1 MTTPHADLTDA
12 EARALVRDV
21 LRGIAPGPAL
31 DTLGP
36 HDDLRDT
43 LGLDSLDFL
52 AVVTGVGERTGW
64 RIEEDDYD
72 RLADLDGWVALLT
85 TPQQETRP

>member
-1 MTTPHADLTDA
+1 MTTPVLTKTQ
-12 EARALVRDV
+12 ARDLVRDV
-21 LRGIAPGPAL
+21 LRTVAPGPDL
-31 DTLGP
+31 DSLSP

-52 AVVTGVGERTGW
+52 TVVTRTSERTGI
-64 RIEEDDYD
+64 RIDEDDYD

-85 TPQQETRP
+85 TRPPQQP